1 MKCSVSWS
9 RHSTKTYIMT
19 VSYIYFKYTEYLP
32 VLGAMLGTKETQM
45 SKTDTLAA
53 LTELTF

>member
-1 MKCSVSWS
+1 
-9 RHSTKTYIMT
+9 MT

-45 SKTDTLAA
+45 SKTETLAA
-53 LTELTF
+53 LTEFTF